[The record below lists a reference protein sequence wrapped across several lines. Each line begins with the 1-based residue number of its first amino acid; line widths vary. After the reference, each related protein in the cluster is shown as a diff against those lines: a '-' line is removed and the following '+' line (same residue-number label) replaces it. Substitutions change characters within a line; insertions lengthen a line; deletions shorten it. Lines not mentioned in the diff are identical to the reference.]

1 MRLVNSGEELLD
13 LQESRE
19 DTENAEVENTA
30 VVAERDDIDIDQ
42 APIQS
47 MLAENPGESIEKDQ
61 RTTIGKI
68 DQRINKTQ
76 GHRGLIQKTGRK
88 HKRVRYTV
96 EESIK

>member
-19 DTENAEVENTA
+19 DTENTEGENTA
-30 VVAERDDIDIDQ
+30 VVAERDDIDQ
-42 APIQS
+42 ALTQS
-47 MLAENPGESIEKDQ
+47 MVAENPGESIENDQ
-61 RTTIGKI
+61 RTTLGKV
-68 DQRINKTQ
+68 DQRINKAQ